1 MRSLQASPD
10 SLDALG
16 TVLNDLLKQHK
27 ASSITVL
34 VRKPEQRELFE
45 KLGVNV
51 VIGDVS
57 DSATLK
63 SLARDHDI
71 VFNFAV
77 AFGGDESSIQAMI
90 DGQQERAITTKT
102 KPVYIHTGGSGTV
115 MYGADGQAGTD
126 VWTVRSAKSSLA
138 ARI

>member
-1 MRSLQASPD
+1 M
-10 SLDALG
+10 
-16 TVLNDLLKQHK
+16 
-27 ASSITVL
+27 L